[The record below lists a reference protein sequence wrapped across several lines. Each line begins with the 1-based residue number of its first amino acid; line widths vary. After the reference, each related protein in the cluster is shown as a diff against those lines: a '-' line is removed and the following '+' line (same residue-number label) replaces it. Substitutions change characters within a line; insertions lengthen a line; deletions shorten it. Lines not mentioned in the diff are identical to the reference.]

1 MDDLS
6 IVHGRPAA
14 RAFRLLGV
22 LGAETLPGWVIGP
35 LIGAQD
41 TEDVLDALVDANLL
55 RLVGTDAAGQPR
67 YRLHDLLRPT
77 PHVPPPTTTR
87 APNAVPPW
95 NGCWEAGSRWPSRR
109 GLFDPALFQH
119 TPGRSPRRQPD
130 ADVFRRNGDRRNE
143 AECLR
148 KLGEPELRH
157 GAVAPANHHPDRARH
172 LWQTLEPPPRQ
183 TDLHPTADQTSAEG
197 GPWHRRTSPSVN
209 RNEGSTG
216 KIVPPAGH
224 ATPRNAL
231 DGPRRP
237 DGWQVIED
245 RHPGRIRSIEH
256 STSARTLGVCEC

>member
-41 TEDVLDALVDANLL
+41 TEDVLDTLVDANLL
-55 RLVGTDAAGQPR
+55 RLVDTDAAGQPGT
-67 YRLHDLLRPT
+67 DSTTCCGPT

-109 GLFDPALFQH
+109 EACSTQRCSSTPPGVPRADNRTPACSAA
-119 TPGRSPRRQPD
+119 TVTGATKPNASASSGNSSSVTAPSPRRITTPT
-130 ADVFRRNGDRRNE
+130 AHTTSGRPSN
-143 AECLR
+143 
-148 KLGEPELRH
+148 
-157 GAVAPANHHPDRARH
+157 
-172 LWQTLEPPPRQ
+172 PPRQ
-183 TDLHPTADQTSAEG
+183 TDPTADQTGAEA